1 MMRRP
6 MVPWSE
12 RLPRSFEGFSREMEN
27 LFDRFF
33 GSEGGLLSQVSQPS
47 INLAETEEN
56 YEVTLDL
63 PGLRP
68 EEVQVE
74 FQDGHLVV
82 SGERKSEHEESGKKF
97 HRVERSY
104 GTFRRSISLPGSVD
118 ENRIDAEFRDGVL
131 RVTLPK
137 SAQQRGRQIHVRG
150 EAGGPASGI

>member
-1 MMRRP
+1 M
-6 MVPWSE
+6 
-12 RLPRSFEGFSREMEN
+12 FEKV
-27 LFDRFF
+27 F
-33 GSEGGLLSQVSQPS
+33 GGEVGLLSQVRQPS
-47 INLAETEEN
+47 MNLAETEEN

-68 EEVQVE
+68 EEVHVE

-104 GTFRRSISLPGSVD
+104 GSFRRSIGLPGSVD

-137 SAQQRGRQIHVRG
+137 SAQQRGRQIQVRSQSG
-150 EAGGPASGI
+150 GLGAGV